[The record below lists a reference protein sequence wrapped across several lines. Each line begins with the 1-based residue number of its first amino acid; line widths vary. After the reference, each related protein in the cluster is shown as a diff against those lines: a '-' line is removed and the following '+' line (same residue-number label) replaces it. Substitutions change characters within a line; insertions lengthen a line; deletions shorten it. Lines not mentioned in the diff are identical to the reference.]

1 MLRIALK
8 GLLARPFRTTLTAL
22 AIVLG
27 VATITAAFTL
37 TDTMGRAADDLSS
50 SAYDGTSAVV
60 TAPSPFATTNDSE
73 TLQQPTIDARVLDRV
88 RKVPGVATASG
99 DITDLNTKIVGKDG
113 KLVGTGPWF
122 GEGLDPVAA
131 RAGKVSPFR
140 LKSGDWATGP
150 GQVVID
156 AGTASKQHLS
166 VGDQVDIAAAGPVR
180 PFRITGVATFGSVKS
195 LGTASFALFDL
206 RASQGLFKKPGR
218 LDAILVTA
226 DKGVSG
232 AQVRRNLAAALPQAK
247 VLTAK
252 KQDRYTLDGLK
263 EFISI
268 IRGVLIGFGAV
279 ALLVGA
285 FTIFNSL
292 SIIVA
297 QRSRE
302 FGLLRLAGASRRQ
315 VLRTVIAEAVAI
327 GAAAS
332 VVGIAAGYGLAKGL
346 NALFKAMDLD
356 LPETGTVFA
365 SRTVIV
371 ALIVGVLV
379 TLIAG
384 LLPAWRAT
392 RVAPVEALRDAEP
405 SSHRLRLPARIV
417 RGVVGAIG
425 RPIAATGGPAAGL
438 ARRNAMRAPGRTA
451 ITASAL
457 TIGVA
462 LVAALTIIA
471 AGLRDSTKGALEK
484 RISAAYVLSGDDGW
498 SPVESAAT
506 RKVAAVPG
514 VQTVSSIRQDAVRAY
529 GQTETVNA
537 VDPATIGKVLDLKWK
552 DGSRAVLAGLGADG
566 AVVDDGWA
574 KEHHLGVGSRF
585 TITTPANKRLTFTV
599 HGIESSPVIDA
610 LGLGPITI
618 GTPAYAAGGFSGR
631 EEHMTLI
638 DAPTTDPA
646 KLERAVAPFPGAKV
660 FTKSAYIEKQ
670 TSGINQLLTLFD
682 VLLALAVIV
691 SLFGLANTLVLAT
704 FERTREIGMLRAVG
718 MTRRQVRRMVR
729 RESVITALLGSA
741 LGIALGIGLAGIV
754 VAVFGHLGFTFV
766 LPIGGLAVLVIV
778 GMLAGTLAAV
788 LPARRAARMD
798 VLGALAYE

>member
-1 MLRIALK
+1 
-8 GLLARPFRTTLTAL
+8 
-22 AIVLG
+22 
-27 VATITAAFTL
+27 
-37 TDTMGRAADDLSS
+37 
-50 SAYDGTSAVV
+50 
-60 TAPSPFATTNDSE
+60 
-73 TLQQPTIDARVLDRV
+73 
-88 RKVPGVATASG
+88 
-99 DITDLNTKIVGKDG
+99 
-113 KLVGTGPWF
+113 
-122 GEGLDPVAA
+122 
-131 RAGKVSPFR
+131 
-140 LKSGDWATGP
+140 
-150 GQVVID
+150 
-156 AGTASKQHLS
+156 
-166 VGDQVDIAAAGPVR
+166 
-180 PFRITGVATFGSVKS
+180 
-195 LGTASFALFDL
+195 
-206 RASQGLFKKPGR
+206 
-218 LDAILVTA
+218 
-226 DKGVSG
+226 
-232 AQVRRNLAAALPQAK
+232 
-247 VLTAK
+247 
-252 KQDRYTLDGLK
+252 
-263 EFISI
+263 
-268 IRGVLIGFGAV
+268 VLIGFGAV

-302 FGLLRLAGASRRQ
+302 FGLLRLAGATRRQ
-315 VLRTVIAEAVAI
+315 VLRTVVAEAVAI

-332 VVGIAAGYGLAKGL
+332 VAGIVAGFGLAKGID
-346 NALFKAMDLD
+346 ALFKSMDLD
-356 LPETGTVFA
+356 LPETGMVFA

-371 ALIVGVLV
+371 ALLVGVLV

-392 RVAPVEALRDAEP
+392 RVAPVEAVRDAAP

-417 RGVVGAIG
+417 RATVGALG
-425 RPIAATGGPAAGL
+425 RPIAATGGPAAKL

-462 LVAALTIIA
+462 LVAAVTIIA
-471 AGLRDSTKGALEK
+471 AGLRDSTKGSLEK
-484 RISAAYVLSGDDGW
+484 RISAGYVLNGEDGW
-498 SPVESAAT
+498 SPVDADAA

-514 VQTVSSIRQDAVRAY
+514 VRTVSSIREDAVRAY
-529 GQTETVNA
+529 GQTETINA

-552 DGSRAVLAGLGADG
+552 QGSRAVLGTLGANG

-574 KEHHLGVGSRF
+574 KEHHLAVGSRF
-585 TITTPANKRLTFTV
+585 TMTTPAEKRLTLTV
-599 HGIESSPVIDA
+599 RGIEDSPVIDA

-618 GTPAYAAGGFSGR
+618 GTEAYGAGGFSGR
-631 EEHMTLI
+631 QDHLTLV

-646 KLERAVAPFPGAKV
+646 KLQAAVAAFPGAKV
-660 FTKSAYIEKQ
+660 FSKHAYIEKQ
-670 TSGINQLLTLFD
+670 TSGINQLLAIFD

-704 FERTREIGMLRAVG
+704 IERTREIGMLRAVG

-754 VAVFGHLGFTFV
+754 VAVFGHLGFTFA
-766 LPIGGLAVLVIV
+766 LPIGGLAILVIV

-788 LPARRAARMD
+788 LPARRVARMD

>member
-8 GLLARPFRTTLTAL
+8 GLIARPFRTTLTAL

-37 TDTMGRAADDLSS
+37 TDTMGSAADDLSS
-50 SAYDGTSAVV
+50 SAYDGTAAVV
-60 TAPSPFATTNDSE
+60 TAPSPFSTTNDSE
-73 TLQQPTIDARVLDRV
+73 TLQQPTIDARVVDQV
-88 RKVPGVATASG
+88 RRVPGVATASG
-99 DITDLNTKIVGKDG
+99 DVTDLYTKIVGKDG
-113 KLVGTGPWF
+113 KVVGSGPWF
-122 GEGLDPVAA
+122 GEGLDPAAA
-131 RAGKVSPFR
+131 RAGKVTPFR
-140 LKSGDWATGP
+140 LKDGDWANAP

-156 AGTASKQHLS
+156 AGTADKQHLK
-166 VGDQVDIAAAGPVR
+166 VGDSVQIATAGPKR
-180 PFRITGVATFGSVKS
+180 TFRITGLATFGSVKS
-195 LGTASFALFDL
+195 IGTASFALFDL
-206 RASQGLFKKPGR
+206 HASQDLFKKAGR

-226 DKGVSG
+226 DTGVSA
-232 AQVRRNLAAALPQAK
+232 AQVRHNLATALPQGK

-263 EFISI
+263 QFISI
-268 IRGVLIGFGAV
+268 IKGVLLGFGAV

-302 FGLLRLAGASRRQ
+302 FGLLRLAGATRRQ
-315 VLRTVIAEAVAI
+315 VLRTVIAEALAM

-332 VVGIAAGYGLAKGL
+332 AVGLAAGFALAKGID
-346 NALFKAMDLD
+346 ALFKSMDLD
-356 LPETGTVFA
+356 LPETSMGLAT
-365 SRTVIV
+365 RTALV

-392 RVAPVEALRDAEP
+392 RVAPVEALRDAAP

-417 RGVVGAIG
+417 RATVGALG
-425 RPIAATGGPAAGL
+425 RPVAATGGPAAML

-462 LVAALTIIA
+462 LVAAVTIIA
-471 AGLRDSTKGALEK
+471 AGLRDSTKGSLEK
-484 RISAAYVLSGDDGW
+484 RVSADYVLTGEDGW
-498 SPVESAAT
+498 SPIDRDAA
-506 RKVAAVPG
+506 RAAAGVAG
-514 VQTVSSIRQDAVRAY
+514 VKTTSSISQDAVRAY
-529 GQTETVNA
+529 GQTEGINA
-537 VDPATIGKVLDLKWK
+537 VDAATVGKTLDFKWK
-552 DGSRAVLAGLGADG
+552 QGSRAVLAGLGADG

-574 KEHHLGVGSRF
+574 KEHHLGVGDRF
-585 TITTPANKRLTFTV
+585 TITTPADKKLTLTV
-599 HGIESSPVIDA
+599 RGIEDSPVIDA

-618 GTPAYAAGGFSGR
+618 GNQAYAAGGFSGR
-631 EEHMTLI
+631 QEHLTLI
-638 DAPTTDPA
+638 DAPSSDPA
-646 KLERAVAPFPGAKV
+646 ALQRAVDAFPGAKV
-660 FTKSAYIEKQ
+660 FTKHAYIEKQ
-670 TSGINQLLTLFD
+670 TSGINQLLAIFD

-741 LGIALGIGLAGIV
+741 LGIAIGIGLAGIV
-754 VAVFGHLGFTFV
+754 VAVFGHLGFTFA
-766 LPIGGLAVLVIV
+766 LPIGGLAILVLVGI
-778 GMLAGTLAAV
+778 LAGTLAAV